1 MINKNMGILRY
12 LLTGSPYSSNPDNY
26 EKEKEKFE
34 KKLDKFM
41 QSRRT
46 KEVLSE
52 YNFEPNKLKD
62 IIEKNYRLGLYN
74 IVFILNKGK
83 ILWDVLDI
91 YTKAPADWTDKD
103 KFIETHNLL
112 NKYNIYN

>member
-1 MINKNMGILRY
+1 MGIWRY
-12 LLTGSPYSSNPDNY
+12 LLTGSPRSNDLNDY

-46 KEVLSE
+46 IEVLNE
-52 YNFEPNKLKD
+52 YNFEPNKLRD
-62 IIEKNYRLGLYN
+62 IIERNYRLGLYS
-74 IVFILNKGK
+74 IVFILNRGK

-91 YTKAPADWTDKD
+91 YTKAPSDWTDED
-103 KFIETHNLL
+103 KFIEAHNLL
-112 NKYNIYN
+112 NEYNIYN